1 MRIGSFLTIREER
14 MRQMSDLIATK
25 KREKQKKIGIPCV
38 LMSACLILIVM
49 WMFPFIAFG
58 NTVNEGESEISVQYT
73 DEATE
78 EAEAYEQKDLS
89 SVGALTP
96 EGNMKLVDDY
106 GSEDKSGKQFIT
118 LTTKNGNYFYLI
130 IDRDSRGNEKVHF
143 LNQVEEADL
152 LSLMD
157 KEEAKQY
164 SDSLSERA
172 SNSNSDQIELKSNKT
187 EGEVEGRNE
196 NGVSTE
202 KKSPKVPLGA
212 MVLFPVLG
220 IGCMGAYVY
229 LKFGAKRIRKTIP
242 DPDADYSEDE
252 ESDYLETIAGEGEEN
267 REEADGAKDE

>member
-14 MRQMSDLIATK
+14 MRQMNDLIATK
-25 KREKQKKIGIPCV
+25 TREKQKKIGIPCV

-106 GSEDKSGKQFIT
+106 GSEDKS
-118 LTTKNGNYFYLI
+118 GNYFYLI

>member
-1 MRIGSFLTIREER
+1 MN
-14 MRQMSDLIATK
+14 DLIATK
-25 KREKQKKIGIPCV
+25 KREKQEKIGIPCV

-58 NTVNEGESEISVQYT
+58 NTVDEGGSDVLVQYT
-73 DEATE
+73 DEETKEAT
-78 EAEAYEQKDLS
+78 

-212 MVLFPVLG
+212 MVLFPALG

-252 ESDYLETIAGEGEEN
+252 ESDYLETIAGE
-267 REEADGAKDE
+267 REEKHEEPDGAEGE

>member
-1 MRIGSFLTIREER
+1 MRIGSFLIIREER
-14 MRQMSDLIATK
+14 MRQMNDLIATK

-58 NTVNEGESEISVQYT
+58 NTVDEGGSDVLVQYM
-73 DEATE
+73 DEETE
-78 EAEAYEQKDLS
+78 KGYEQKEATS
-89 SVGALTP
+89 EGALTP
-96 EGNMKLVDDY
+96 EGNMTLVDDY

-130 IDRDSRGNEKVHF
+130 IDRDGRGNEKVHF

-172 SNSNSDQIELKSNKT
+172 SDSNSDQIELKSNKT
-187 EGEVEGRNE
+187 EGEVEEPNKNSGT
-196 NGVSTE
+196 SE
-202 KKSPKVPLGA
+202 KKSPKVPLSA

-229 LKFGAKRIRKTIP
+229 LKFGAKRIRKSIP
-242 DPDADYSEDE
+242 DPDADYREDE
-252 ESDYLETIAGEGEEN
+252 ESDYLEAIAGEGEEN
-267 REEADGAKDE
+267 REEADGAEDE

>member
-1 MRIGSFLTIREER
+1 MN
-14 MRQMSDLIATK
+14 DLIATK
-25 KREKQKKIGIPCV
+25 KREKQEKIGIPCV

-58 NTVNEGESEISVQYT
+58 NTVDERGSDVLVQYM
-73 DEATE
+73 DEETE
-78 EAEAYEQKDLS
+78 EGYEQKEATS
-89 SVGALTP
+89 EGALTP

-106 GSEDKSGKQFIT
+106 GTGDKSGKQFIT

-157 KEEAKQY
+157 KEEVKQY
-164 SDSLSERA
+164 SDSQSEKA
-172 SNSNSDQIELKSNKT
+172 SVSNANQTELKSIRA
-187 EGEVEGRNE
+187 EGEVEEPNKNSGTS
-196 NGVSTE
+196 G
-202 KKSPKVPLGA
+202 KKSSKVPLSA

-229 LKFGAKRIRKTIP
+229 LKFGAKRIRKSIP
-242 DPDADYSEDE
+242 DPDADYREDE
-252 ESDYLETIAGEGEEN
+252 ESDYLEAIAGEGEEN
-267 REEADGAKDE
+267 REEADGAEDE

>member
-1 MRIGSFLTIREER
+1 MRIGSFLIIREER
-14 MRQMSDLIATK
+14 MRQMNDLIATK

-38 LMSACLILIVM
+38 LMSACFILIVM

-78 EAEAYEQKDLS
+78 EAETYEQKELS
-89 SVGALTP
+89 SAGALTP

-164 SDSLSERA
+164 SDSQSEKA
-172 SNSNSDQIELKSNKT
+172 SVSNANQTELKSIRA
-187 EGEVEGRNE
+187 EGEVEEPNKNSGT
-196 NGVSTE
+196 SE
-202 KKSPKVPLGA
+202 KKSPKVPLSA

-229 LKFGAKRIRKTIP
+229 LKFGAKRIRKSIP
-242 DPDADYSEDE
+242 DPDADYREDE
-252 ESDYLETIAGEGEEN
+252 ESDYLEAIAGEGEEN

>member
-1 MRIGSFLTIREER
+1 MGIGSFLTIREGR
-14 MRQMSDLIATK
+14 MRQMNDLIATK
-25 KREKQKKIGIPCV
+25 KKEKQEKIGIPCV

-58 NTVNEGESEISVQYT
+58 NTVDEGGSDVLVQYT
-73 DEATE
+73 DEETE
-78 EAEAYEQKDLS
+78 EGYEQKEATS
-89 SVGALTP
+89 EGALTP

-106 GSEDKSGKQFIT
+106 GSGDKSGKQFIT

-164 SDSLSERA
+164 SDSQSEKA
-172 SNSNSDQIELKSNKT
+172 SVSNANQTELKSIRA
-187 EGEVEGRNE
+187 EGEVEEPNKKSGT
-196 NGVSTE
+196 SE
-202 KKSPKVPLGA
+202 KKSPKVPLSA

-229 LKFGAKRIRKTIP
+229 LKFGAKRIRKSIP
-242 DPDADYSEDE
+242 DPDADYREDE
-252 ESDYLETIAGEGEEN
+252 ESDYLEAIAGEGEEN
-267 REEADGAKDE
+267 SEEPDGAEGE